1 MASSLKRK
9 SGTGISGAVSTLLGA
24 HKNPAKHVVLRLLEV
39 LDSEELG
46 ELPEVIAQANEA
58 LAMLEGNNA
67 PANARNPFYKV
78 VLSTFL
84 DVSKDRIAHSR
95 GRLSGADA
103 IAREELFEFTRQ
115 ASMRAFTALPPEMGK
130 KPDVARI
137 GELLFAVAVK
147 TKGFYR
153 AVTSAAKKAMTEA
166 EQAEAKAKSN
176 ARMANLRARMEALG
190 IRGGRR
196 GATRRRATRRRATR
210 RGATRRRSRY

>member
-9 SGTGISGAVSTLLGA
+9 SGTGISGAVSTLMGA

-39 LDSEELG
+39 LDSEELA

-84 DVSKDRIAHSR
+84 DVSKDRIAQSR
-95 GRLSGADA
+95 GRLTGADA
-103 IAREELFEFTRQ
+103 IAREQLFEFTHR
-115 ASMRAFTALPPEMGK
+115 ACLRAFTSLPSEMAK

-137 GELLFAVAVK
+137 GDLLFAVAVK
-147 TKGFYR
+147 TKHFYR
-153 AVTSAAKKAMTEA
+153 VVTSAAKKAMSEA
-166 EQAEAKAKSN
+166 EQAEAKAASD
-176 ARMANLRARMEALG
+176 ARMAGLRARMEALG
-190 IRGGRR
+190 IKGGRR
-196 GATRRRATRRRATR
+196 S
-210 RGATRRRSRY
+210 ATRRRSTTRRRSATRRSRY